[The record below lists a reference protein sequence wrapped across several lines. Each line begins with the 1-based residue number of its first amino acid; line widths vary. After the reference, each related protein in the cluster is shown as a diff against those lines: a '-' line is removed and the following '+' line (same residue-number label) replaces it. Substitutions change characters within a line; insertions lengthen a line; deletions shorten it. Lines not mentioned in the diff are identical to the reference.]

1 MFSTPPRVRQWT
13 GRCMSALVVVFLL
26 FDSAIKLADLPVVG
40 DTLVELGYPRNLSQP
55 LGVVTLL
62 ATLTYALPR
71 TAALGA
77 ILLTGLLGGSI
88 AAHLRVGSPIL
99 SHLLFGLY
107 LGVMTWGGLYLRD
120 ARLASLLPLRT
131 DLTPPEPPASHL

>member
-120 ARLASLLPLRT
+120 ARLVSLLPLRT